1 MLKYFLD
8 NTNADIDSYRE
19 GEAREILSEDF
30 PNLRLPEMKTAEIN
44 FNYLLSLLSENLPEK
59 FIHDLGVYMRD
70 ESASDNN
77 KNSLLSEN
85 NGKVTLLQR
94 AIERASA
101 SCVNELI
108 KYGAQVNYSPTQTKS
123 PIESAC
129 YEGNWEI
136 LEILLKHPEIQ
147 LKGLKNPLLIILVK
161 NIGENPSKKT
171 CSFERCFK
179 ILLNDSRIDVNEK
192 DLTGSTALHYAVRFK
207 NDEATLELLKKSSF
221 IGTKNK
227 FSDLPISD
235 IKPKILEKYFDSCIK
250 TNGKRPGDDNL
261 QIMFD
266 YSCFVP
272 TESRENDS
280 KKESLHYSEEM
291 VPIEYMTKSSEL
303 RYLVKHPLIS
313 SYLWL
318 KWHRLGCIFYTNFI
332 LYSFFCLSMIL
343 YIVFCYGKDVNED
356 IAIAL
361 RTLCFIGGVYVLGRE
376 IVQFIM
382 SPINYLRNPENYIEI
397 ALIIVTGLVLSARG
411 FQPTNR
417 RMLGAIA
424 ILLSAAE
431 FSMLVG
437 SLPILTI
444 TTHMVMLKTVAMSFL
459 KTLILYSIILVSF
472 ALCFHSLFAV
482 GPTKQEESPGVVPA
496 VTPAA
501 EEDEFSSFNNPGTA
515 ILKTIVMLTGEFD
528 AGSIN
533 FNLNASSYFIFSL
546 FLFVSIV
553 LFNLLN
559 GLAVSDTH
567 AIKSEA
573 ELTGFI
579 YRANILTRYETV
591 IMGKTTNLWSGI
603 VSNIKCIHSISTNL
617 ISLFPKF
624 LPMNTIVL
632 TPNDR
637 NKVYIMRSPYLQRTD
652 SKECLMV
659 DNDLIALKSPS
670 QPLACCFGMER
681 CSRMDGKIVRYAR
694 TVLENCDRAI
704 DEEKIQEEI
713 DKRMEKIE
721 KNVASI
727 EGMLREILQR

>member
-1 MLKYFLD
+1 MD
-8 NTNADIDSYRE
+8 NTNADIDTYRE
-19 GEAREILSEDF
+19 GEAREILSQDF
-30 PNLRLPEMKTAEIN
+30 PDLRLPEMRTAEIN
-44 FNYLLSLLSENLPEK
+44 FNYLLSLLSENLPDK
-59 FIHDLGVYMRD
+59 FIHDLAVYMRD
-70 ESASDNN
+70 ESSSDNN
-77 KNSLLSEN
+77 KNNILSEN

-94 AIERASA
+94 AIERASTNSVTA
-101 SCVNELI
+101 LI
-108 KYGAQVNYSPTQTKS
+108 GYGAQVNYSPTQTNS
-123 PIESAC
+123 PIEIC
-129 YEGNWEI
+129 CFEGNWEI
-136 LEILLKHPEIQ
+136 LEILLKHPEIK
-147 LKGLKNPLLIILVK
+147 LKGLKNPLLSILVR
-161 NIGENPSKKT
+161 NIGENPNKKT
-171 CSFERCFK
+171 CSYEKCFK
-179 ILLNDSRIDVNEK
+179 ILLSDSRIDVNEE

-207 NDEATLELLKKSSF
+207 NDGATLDLLKKASF
-221 IGTKNK
+221 IGSKNK
-227 FSDLPISD
+227 FSDLPITD

-272 TESRENDS
+272 TKARVNAEKSA
-280 KKESLHYSEEM
+280 SLNHSEEM
-291 VPIEYMTKSSEL
+291 TPIEYMTKSNEL

-343 YIVFCYGKDVNED
+343 YIVFCYGNDVND
-356 IAIAL
+356 DLAIAL
-361 RTLCFIGGVYVLGRE
+361 RTLCLIGGVYVLGRE
-376 IVQFIM
+376 IIQFLM
-382 SPINYLRNPENYIEI
+382 SPINYLRNLENYIEI
-397 ALIIVTGLVLSARG
+397 ALIIVTVLVLLADV
-411 FQPTNR
+411 FTETNR

-424 ILLSAAE
+424 ILLAAAE

-482 GPTKQEESPGVVPA
+482 SPKIVEENPKIPSSGATAAPA
-496 VTPAA
+496 P
-501 EEDEFSSFNNPGTA
+501 EEDAFSSFNNPGTA

-533 FNLNASSYFIFSL
+533 FDLNASSYFIFSL

-579 YRANILTRYETV
+579 YRANILSRYETV
-591 IMGKTTNLWSGI
+591 IMGKTSNFWSGI
-603 VSNIKCIHSISTNL
+603 ASNIKCIHSLSTNL

-637 NKVYIMRSPYLQRTD
+637 NKVYILRPYLERGAG
-652 SKECLMV
+652 SKERLMD
-659 DNDLIALKSPS
+659 DNDLIELKSPS

-704 DEEKIQEEI
+704 DEEKVQEEM
-713 DKRMEKIE
+713 DKRMERIE

-727 EGMLREILQR
+727 EGMLREILQRR